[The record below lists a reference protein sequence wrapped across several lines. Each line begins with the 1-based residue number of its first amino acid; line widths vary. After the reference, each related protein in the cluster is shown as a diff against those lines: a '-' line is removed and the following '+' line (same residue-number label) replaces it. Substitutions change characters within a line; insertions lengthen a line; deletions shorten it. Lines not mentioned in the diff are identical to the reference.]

1 MKKKTLATAIS
12 IITILFIFT
21 SISYAGDFS
30 PAAWVKAHNSRRYW
44 HGAGE
49 LHWKQT
55 LADQAKDEADKWDG
69 NHPHG
74 QQNYKGLTLED
85 LQKNPNKYSA
95 EDVVAGW
102 YAEENAYNAHS
113 NGYTTEPDMTY
124 FYIFGHFTQ
133 VVWKQ
138 AYWFGCAVGTGG
150 TICNYDKGNQGG
162 PSGFKQNVGYNF
174 LRWLQIW
181 LKNFPIF
188 KTITVP

>member
-1 MKKKTLATAIS
+1 
-12 IITILFIFT
+12 
-21 SISYAGDFS
+21 
-30 PAAWVKAHNSRRYW
+30 
-44 HGAGE
+44 
-49 LHWKQT
+49 
-55 LADQAKDEADKWDG
+55 
-69 NHPHG
+69 
-74 QQNYKGLTLED
+74 
-85 LQKNPNKYSA
+85 
-95 EDVVAGW
+95 
-102 YAEENAYNAHS
+102 
-113 NGYTTEPDMTY
+113 MTY